1 MNFSESINLLEKST
15 EKGLKMSFFAN
26 ESLTKAPL
34 CFGHEKLN
42 EFPEY
47 VNAVVKIRKA
57 SALANREL
65 GYLSK
70 EKAAEISRVCDGL
83 INVSEPLTCFEQTIL
98 RFVGMPANKIINEQI
113 QIKAEIPISLDEI
126 SLNQWTNDVTVTAEA
141 IAIRSDLSLLSKNLR
156 ILCNELGRKAKE
168 FEGVVKCGRLGLRDS
183 FPIRLGD
190 EFKSHKTIIEAI
202 IGELQEEEKFWTFSV
217 LGAGDLGT
225 GLGVLPSFSSKVTQL
240 LSEELGYKLS
250 LKEEEF
256 QPLLNNRYRFIIAH
270 SKIQAAAVA
279 LWKLAR
285 DLTIMA
291 SGPRA
296 GIREIVLPAV
306 APGSSIMPGKINP
319 TVAELIMNIC
329 DKVFANSSGL
339 NVGVHAGWL
348 ENDSNSSLPLKAIL
362 DSCQLLSRGAMVL
375 VEKVVKGI
383 TSNSERCLEQAQMS
397 LAPALFL
404 QKIIGKN
411 ETKKVLEFALINNIS
426 LADSY
431 RKLIG
436 EIEKGSLLED
446 LFDVY
451 LLSRKEGAK
460 NFMNKLRLF
469 TQ

>member
-1 MNFSESINLLEKST
+1 
-15 EKGLKMSFFAN
+15 MSFFAN
-26 ESLTKAPL
+26 ESLAKAPIAL
-34 CFGHEKLN
+34 GYEKLN

-47 VNAVVKIRKA
+47 VNAVLKVRKA
-57 SALANREL
+57 SALANGDL

-70 EKAAEISRVCDGL
+70 EKANEISNACDGL
-83 INVSEPLTCFEQTIL
+83 LKASEPLTFFEQSIL

-113 QIKAEIPISLDEI
+113 RVKANSSITLEEI

-141 IAIRSDLSLLSKNLR
+141 IAIRSDLYELSKSLR
-156 ILCNELGRKAKE
+156 LLCEELGRKAEE
-168 FEGVVKCGRLGLRDS
+168 FQGVVKCGRLGLKDS

-190 EFKSHKTIIEAI
+190 EFRSHKTIIETVI
-202 IGELQEEEKFWTFSV
+202 EELQEEEQFWRFSV

-225 GLGVLPSFSSKVTQL
+225 GLGVLPFFSSKATQIL
-240 LSEELGYKLS
+240 GEELGYKLS
-250 LKEEEF
+250 LKEDEF
-256 QPLLNNRYRFIIAH
+256 QSALNNRYRFIIAH

-339 NVGVHAGWL
+339 NVGVHSGWL

-362 DSCQLLSRGAMVL
+362 NSCQLLSRGSLVL
-375 VEKVVKGI
+375 LEKVVKGI
-383 TSNSERCLEQAQMS
+383 TSNPERCLEQAQMS
-397 LAPALFL
+397 LAPAVFL
-404 QKIIGKN
+404 QKIIGKD
-411 ETKKVLEFALINNIS
+411 ETKKILEFALINNIS
-426 LADSY
+426 LEDSY

-446 LFDVY
+446 LFNVY
-451 LLSRKEGAK
+451 LISHKEGAK
-460 NFMNKLRLF
+460 IFMEKLRPLI
-469 TQ
+469 

>member
-1 MNFSESINLLEKST
+1 
-15 EKGLKMSFFAN
+15 MSFFAN
-26 ESLTKAPL
+26 ESLARAPIAL
-34 CFGHEKLN
+34 GYEKLN

-47 VNAVVKIRKA
+47 VNAVLKVRKA
-57 SALANREL
+57 SALANGDL

-70 EKAAEISRVCDGL
+70 EKANEISNACDGL
-83 INVSEPLTCFEQTIL
+83 LKASGPLTFFEQSIL

-113 QIKAEIPISLDEI
+113 RIKANSSITLEEI

-141 IAIRSDLSLLSKNLR
+141 IAIRSDLYELSKSLR
-156 ILCNELGRKAKE
+156 LLCEELGRKAEE
-168 FEGVVKCGRLGLRDS
+168 FQGVVKCGRLGLKDS

-190 EFKSHKTIIEAI
+190 EFRTHKTIIETVI
-202 IGELQEEEKFWTFSV
+202 EELQEEEQFWRFSV

-225 GLGVLPSFSSKVTQL
+225 GLGVLPFFSSKATQIL
-240 LSEELGYKLS
+240 GEELGYKLS
-250 LKEEEF
+250 LKEDEF
-256 QPLLNNRYRFIIAH
+256 QSALNNRYRFIIAH

-339 NVGVHAGWL
+339 NVGVHSGWL

-362 DSCQLLSRGAMVL
+362 NSCQLLSRGSLVL
-375 VEKVVKGI
+375 LEKVVKGI
-383 TSNSERCLEQAQMS
+383 TSNPERCLEQAQMS
-397 LAPALFL
+397 LAPAVFL
-404 QKIIGKN
+404 QKIIGKD
-411 ETKKVLEFALINNIS
+411 ETKKILEFALINNIS
-426 LADSY
+426 LEDSY

-446 LFDVY
+446 LFNVY
-451 LLSRKEGAK
+451 LISHKEGAK
-460 NFMNKLRLF
+460 IFMEKLRPL
-469 TQ
+469 T